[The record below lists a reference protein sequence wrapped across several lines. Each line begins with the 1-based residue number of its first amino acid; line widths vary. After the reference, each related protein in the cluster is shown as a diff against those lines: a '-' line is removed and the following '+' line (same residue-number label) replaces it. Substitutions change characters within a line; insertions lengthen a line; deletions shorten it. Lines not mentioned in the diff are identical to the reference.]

1 MITRHSVSSP
11 SRDVAGAL
19 SYYYIRCPHTT
30 VCVLL
35 PLSSSGCI
43 CVLIVLLHLEMLLAP
58 CGEVAKRTSACACM
72 RVRVLTNTRV
82 SALTRVC
89 CGGHGVFGK

>member
-1 MITRHSVSSP
+1 MITRHSVSRP

-19 SYYYIRCPHTT
+19 SYYYIR
-30 VCVLL
+30 VLIL
-35 PLSSSGCI
+35 QYVSCHYSSGYI

-58 CGEVAKRTSACACM
+58 CGEVAKRTSVCACM
-72 RVRVLTNTRV
+72 RVRVLTNTRI

-89 CGGHGVFGK
+89 CGGQGGSGK